1 MCTYLKAETD
11 VAQNMIDYF
20 FLTLTV
26 RRPFHRKNF
35 KWRGYGSMGL
45 RSEETEALH
54 AELNERA
61 EAATSSYS
69 AAVDFLQYIYLVL
82 VAKYH

>member
-1 MCTYLKAETD
+1 MRTYLKAETN

-35 KWRGYGSMGL
+35 KWRGYGSTGL
-45 RSEETEALH
+45 RSEETEGLH

-61 EAATSSYS
+61 EAATSIYS
-69 AAVDFLQYIYLVL
+69 AAAYFLQYIYLVL

>member
-35 KWRGYGSMGL
+35 KWGGYGNTGL
-45 RSEETEALH
+45 RSEETEGLH
-54 AELNERA
+54 AELNKRA
-61 EAATSSYS
+61 EAAPSIYS
-69 AAVDFLQYIYLVL
+69 GAAHFLQYIYSVL
-82 VAKYH
+82 VAK

>member
-1 MCTYLKAETD
+1 
-11 VAQNMIDYF
+11 
-20 FLTLTV
+20 
-26 RRPFHRKNF
+26 
-35 KWRGYGSMGL
+35 MGL

-61 EAATSSYS
+61 EAATSIYY
-69 AAVDFLQYIYLVL
+69 AVILQYIYSLL

>member
-35 KWRGYGSMGL
+35 KWGVYGSTGL
-45 RSEETEALH
+45 RSEETEGLH
-54 AELNERA
+54 RA
-61 EAATSSYS
+61 QQKSGSSYQHLS
-69 AAVDFLQYIYLVL
+69 CNNIFFTIYLFG
-82 VAKYH
+82 ACG

>member
-1 MCTYLKAETD
+1 MDDLN
-11 VAQNMIDYF
+11 VHVFQNRNWYIPKSDRFF

-26 RRPFHRKNF
+26 GRPFHWRDFRRKNF
-35 KWRGYGSMGL
+35 GVKGL
-45 RSEETEALH
+45 LFEEKEALH

-69 AAVDFLQYIYLVL
+69 AAVDFIQYI
-82 VAKYH
+82 

>member
-1 MCTYLKAETD
+1 MCTHLKTETD
-11 VAQNMIDYF
+11 VDQNMIDYF

-61 EAATSSYS
+61 EAATSIYY
-69 AAVDFLQYIYLVL
+69 AVILQYIYSLL

>member
-1 MCTYLKAETD
+1 MCMYLKAETN
-11 VAQNMIDYF
+11 VAKNMIDYF

-35 KWRGYGSMGL
+35 KWRGYGSTGL
-45 RSEETEALH
+45 RSEETEGLH

-61 EAATSSYS
+61 EVATSIYS
-69 AAVDFLQYIYLVL
+69 AAAYFLQYIYLVL

>member
-35 KWRGYGSMGL
+35 KWRGYGSTGL
-45 RSEETEALH
+45 CSEETEALH

-61 EAATSSYS
+61 KAATSIYY
-69 AAVDFLQYIYLVL
+69 AVILQYIYLLL

>member
-35 KWRGYGSMGL
+35 KWSGYRSTGL
-45 RSEETEALH
+45 RSEETEGLH
-54 AELNERA
+54 TELNERA
-61 EAATSSYS
+61 EVATSIYS
-69 AAVDFLQYIYLVL
+69 AAAYFLQYIYLVL